1 MIFEINFVGNKF
13 LKRKPNKKDKNIKLI
28 KEPEN
33 EYDKN
38 AIAIYSIK
46 KNGKVKLGY
55 IPKYDNKRLL
65 LLIELINNNSVLKG
79 IVNNESY
86 YTLVYESINN

>member
-1 MIFEINFVGNKF
+1 MIFEINFVGNMF
-13 LKRKPNKKDKNIKLI
+13 LKRKPNKNDKNIKLI
-28 KEPEN
+28 HEYAN

-38 AIAIYSIK
+38 AIAIYSLK
-46 KNGKVKLGY
+46 RNSKVKLGY

-65 LLIELINNNSVLKG
+65 LLIEMLNNKSILKG
-79 IVNNESY
+79 IVNNELY